1 MLILY
6 KTRATATGGR
16 LGHVQTADGAV
27 SLNLVKP
34 DSAKPGPNPEELF
47 AAAYAAAFD
56 SDLQAAGQRLRLAP
70 AATSTSVEVGIG
82 RNAAGA
88 GALDIDIF
96 VEVRGLQEAQARELI
111 EAADLLC
118 PYSNAMRHNV
128 DVRLHV
134 QVRPVPS
141 GPNHQA

>member
-16 LGHVQTADGAV
+16 SGHVQTADGAV
-27 SLNLVKP
+27 SVNLAKP
-34 DSAKPGPNPEELF
+34 DSGKPGPNPEELF

-56 SDLQAAGQRLRLAP
+56 GDLQAAAQRLKLAP
-70 AATSTSVEVGIG
+70 TGTTTSVEVGIG

-96 VEVRGLQEAQARELI
+96 VEVRGLQEPQARALI

-118 PYSNAMRHNV
+118 PYSNAVRHNV
-128 DVRLHV
+128 DIRLHV
-134 QVRPVPS
+134 QVRPGPS
-141 GPNHQA
+141 GANRPT